1 MSNGWLWI
9 DLGLILLAV
18 MAGIS
23 GYRHGAVA
31 SALALAGMLLGTV
44 AGILVAPHIINHL
57 ADRRTRLLVVIV
69 ILLILVLIGETAGMV
84 LGRAA
89 RRSLRLV
96 ALRRID
102 SVLGAALHVVAI
114 LAVAWLIAIP
124 IQNSGVTGLANAAK
138 DSKVLSQ
145 VDRLGPSWL
154 RKVPDDLNGLLRNS
168 GLLPDAIGPF
178 GRTPVTA
185 VSAPDPALESSAIVS
200 QVHKSV
206 VKIVSEA
213 PSCGQELEGSGFVVS
228 PGRVMTNAHVV
239 AGTGTSQVQTTSGT
253 FDATVVFFDPSNDI
267 AVLDVPDL
275 AAPPLKFKLG
285 NVVSGDDAIALGYP
299 EAGPYTARAARIRSE
314 IKLESGNIYQQG
326 SQLREVYTIRA
337 VIRQGNSGGPLID
350 PSGQVLGVVFGAAE
364 NQDSETGFALTS
376 MQVQDDLH
384 ASSGQHDAVDT
395 HSCVRD

>member
-1 MSNGWLWI
+1 MSSGWIWI

-31 SALALAGMLLGTV
+31 SALALAGMLLGTI
-44 AGILVAPHIINHL
+44 AGILVAPHVIDHV
-57 ADRRTRLLVVIV
+57 ADRRTRLLVVVI
-69 ILLILVLIGETAGMV
+69 ILLILVMIGETAGMV

-96 ALRRID
+96 ALRRVD
-102 SVLGAALHVVAI
+102 SVLGAGLHVVAI
-114 LAVAWLIAIP
+114 LVVAWLIAIP

-138 DSKVLSQ
+138 DSTVLSQ
-145 VDRLGPSWL
+145 VNRLGPAWL

-168 GLLPDAIGPF
+168 GLLPEAIGPF

-185 VSAPDPALESSAIVS
+185 VSPPDAALESSPIVS
-200 QVHKSV
+200 QVHRSV

-213 PSCGQELEGSGFVVS
+213 PSCGQELEGSGFVIG

-239 AGTGTSQVQTTSGT
+239 AGTSSSQVQTTSGD
-253 FDATVVFFDPSNDI
+253 FDATVVFFDPGNDI

-275 AAPPLKFKLG
+275 SAPALKFKLG
-285 NVVSGDDAIALGYP
+285 NAVSGDDAIALGYP
-299 EAGPYTARAARIRSE
+299 EAGPYTASAARVRQEIR
-314 IKLESGNIYQQG
+314 LQSGNIYQQG
-326 SQLREVYTIRA
+326 AQTREVYTIRA

-350 PSGQVLGVVFGAAE
+350 PRGQVLGVVFGAAE
-364 NQDSETGFALTS
+364 NQDTQTGFVLTS
-376 MQVQDDLH
+376 KQVQDDLR
-384 ASSGQHDAVDT
+384 ASAGRHDGVDT
-395 HSCVRD
+395 QDCVRD